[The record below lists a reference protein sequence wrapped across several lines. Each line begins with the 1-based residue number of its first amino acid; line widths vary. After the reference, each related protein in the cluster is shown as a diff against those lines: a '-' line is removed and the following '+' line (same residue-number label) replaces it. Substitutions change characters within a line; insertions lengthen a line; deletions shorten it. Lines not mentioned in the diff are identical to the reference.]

1 MMVTALL
8 AQNLFY
14 TGIHFLS
21 HACFPIVTYI
31 FVIPSSDF
39 IK

>member
-1 MMVTALL
+1 MVTALL

-21 HACFPIVTYI
+21 HACFPIVIYI
-31 FVIPSSDF
+31 FVIPYSAF
-39 IK
+39 MK